1 MRLFGCQRQ
10 DRFLAHLANHLG
22 SRLKWGMKFTRKG
35 HPINPTNIARFWS
48 KVQRTDGC
56 WLWIG
61 TITPNGY
68 GRVSIGGKG
77 VGAHRFAY
85 AITHGDIPEGHFVC
99 HRCDNPRCVRPEHL
113 FAALPLQNTADMM
126 RKDRH
131 AFVGGVVGATKRRGS
146 RNASTKLGE
155 QDVLAIWER
164 LRLHNESY
172 AVIARDYGVRAA
184 TIHAIKSG
192 TNWSWLTTPEQFV

>member
-1 MRLFGCQRQ
+1 MGYHGPWTEHERHARE
-10 DRFLAHLANHLG
+10 DSYA
-22 SRLKWGMKFTRKG
+22 K
-35 HPINPTNIARFWS
+35 RFWA
-48 KVQRTDGC
+48 KVETTDGC
-56 WLWIG
+56 WLYTGPRHPFGYGLIG
-61 TITPNGY
+61 KRIYAHLAHRYSYALAFGPIPNGLS
-68 GRVSIGGKG
+68 VL
-77 VGAHRFAY
+77 
-85 AITHGDIPEGHFVC
+85 

-131 AFVGGVVGATKRRGS
+131 AFVGGVVGAPNRRGS